1 MVMWVDWIWCY
12 WVEKTSP
19 LCTIPRYKGDW
30 EREWNVCFPQE
41 EHLCRGLDQDARAD
55 DCWDEF
61 PPLYLT
67 DDIKKMQKTPKQT
80 DPNRRFHNSTGLRKR
95 CDLHHCGCNGVQCF
109 PPTVPASPK
118 WRDGSCS
125 TWQVNCCHLVDESK
139 TATKAWTRNEKKKC
153 PQTYEDQE
161 SLGSKSGRISFF
173 KIFIW
178 M

>member
-1 MVMWVDWIWCY
+1 MNETYVFLRRNIYVVDSIRMLVLTI
-12 WVEKTSP
+12 VEMSS
-19 LCTIPRYKGDW
+19 
-30 EREWNVCFPQE
+30 
-41 EHLCRGLDQDARAD
+41 
-55 DCWDEF
+55 